1 MNEKNAT
8 VLHGCTTQGW
18 KRALCM
24 LLVLLSLVGVLPV
37 DILAADIWDGV
48 GGGKIILDKYEQ
60 LFYNV
65 ATIIFRHI
73 LA

>member
-1 MNEKNAT
+1 MNENNAT

-48 GGGKIILDKYEQ
+48 GGGKK
-60 LFYNV
+60 
-65 ATIIFRHI
+65 
-73 LA
+73 